1 MTSAVVVGSGP
12 NGLAAAIV
20 LAQAGLDVTVLEAE
34 DTIGGGMRSAEVT
47 VPGLVHDLCSAA
59 HPTGAASPFFASL
72 GLEDHGLEWLRP
84 EVEAV
89 HLLDGGRGG
98 VMHGD
103 VETTALG
110 LGPDADRWRK
120 LFEPLVEKRERIVP
134 DIFGPVLHVPQ
145 HPLDFA
151 AFGARAGRS
160 LNGLV
165 RGWETDEARG
175 LLAAFAA
182 HVIAPMSQPSTAGIA
197 MMFGMLG
204 QSVGWPV
211 AKGGSQSV
219 ADALVSVLEGL
230 GGRIE
235 TGHRVTQMPDA
246 DVVMLDVTP
255 HQVLALA
262 GDRLPGHVRRSFGRW
277 RRGPAS
283 FKIDLAVEGGVP
295 WTNDDARRA
304 GTLHLGGT
312 LAEVDAAERAV
323 LAGRMPERPF
333 VLVCQQ
339 YLADPDR
346 SVGDVH
352 PVWAYAHVPHAYP
365 HDATEA
371 IYGQVERFAPG
382 FRERVVASSVRT
394 PADLEDDN
402 ANYLGGDITGGAN
415 TFGQTLF
422 RPRPAMDPYR
432 LTDRWWMCSS
442 AAPPGGGVHGMAG
455 FHAATRAVRR
465 L

>member
-1 MTSAVVVGSGP
+1 MTTAVVVGSGP

-34 DTIGGGMRSAEVT
+34 DTIGGGMRSAELT

-72 GLEDHGLEWLRP
+72 PLADHGVEWLRP

-103 VETTALG
+103 VETTARG
-110 LGPDADRWRK
+110 MGADADRWRR
-120 LFEPLVEKRERIVP
+120 LFEPLVERRELIVP
-134 DIFGPVLHVPQ
+134 DIFGPVVHVPQ
-145 HPLDFA
+145 HPLAFA
-151 AFGARAGRS
+151 GFGARASRS
-160 LNGLV
+160 LAGLV
-165 RGWETDEARG
+165 RRWETDEARA

-182 HVIAPMSQPSTAGIA
+182 HVIAPMRQPSTAGIA

-211 AKGGSQSV
+211 ARGGSQSI
-219 ADALVSVLEGL
+219 ADALVAVLEDL

-235 TGHRVTQMPDA
+235 TRHRVTSMPDA
-246 DVVMLDVTP
+246 DVVMLDVAP
-255 HQVLALA
+255 HQALELA
-262 GDRLPGHVRRSFGRW
+262 GDRLPTHVQRSYRRW

-283 FKIDLAVEGGVP
+283 FKLDLAVEGGVP
-295 WTNDDARRA
+295 WTHPDARRA

-312 LAEVDAAERAV
+312 LEEVDAAERAV

-339 YLADPDR
+339 YLADPSR

-352 PVWAYAHVPHAYP
+352 PVWAYAHVPYGYP
-365 HDATEA
+365 HDASEA
-371 IYGQVERFAPG
+371 ILAQVERFAPG
-382 FRERVVASSVRT
+382 FRERVVAMSVRT
-394 PADLEDDN
+394 PADLEAHN
-402 ANYLGGDITGGAN
+402 ANYLGGDISGGAN
-415 TFGQTLF
+415 TFRQTVF

-432 LTDRWWMCSS
+432 LTDRWWLCSS
-442 AAPPGGGVHGMAG
+442 ATPPGGGVHGMAG
-455 FHAATRAVRR
+455 FHAATRAVRS